1 METTN
6 ITEFIPKDKF
16 DVVSVERLKDIDPS
30 EITPVS
36 IQLLEWIQDINWPV
50 AQKLVLVLP
59 RFCKQ
64 LVPGIKQ
71 ILSDRVNDVIWKYW
85 IVTYLLDKFP
95 AELLKDLKTELSVLA
110 NTESTD
116 EDEKELAE
124 EVQALL
130 MKYKD

>member
-16 DVVSVERLKDIDPS
+16 DVVSVERLKNIDPS

-50 AQKLVLVLP
+50 AQKLILVLP

-71 ILSDRVNDVIWKYW
+71 ILSDKVNDVIWKYW

-95 AELLKDLKTELSVLA
+95 AELLKDLRAELSALA
-110 NTESTD
+110 STDSTD

-124 EVQALL
+124 EAQALL
-130 MKYKD
+130 MKYTD